1 MSDPTAQLL
10 TAAAS
15 ALSIDN
21 KPSPRLEWHEVTAS
35 QDSDN
40 SSSDDIPTP
49 ELCAQLNKL
58 VGEPNQ

>member
-1 MSDPTAQLL
+1 MSDPTEQLL

-21 KPSPRLEWHEVTAS
+21 KPSPRLEWHEVTE
-35 QDSDN
+35 DSDN
-40 SSSDDIPTP
+40 SSRDDIPTP